1 MTTMV
6 TTMLPR
12 DGTARRQEKDR
23 EEKVDGQK
31 EVQQGGG
38 GQGGPGGGG
47 FEDSCQVWRP
57 QA

>member
-1 MTTMV
+1 MV

-23 EEKVDGQK
+23 EEKVEGQK